1 MSNLNVSD
9 QSRANEYRVLFNV
22 VAASGNSFTPAQ
34 ENLFNAG
41 VMLFIRVTAVTTD
54 LTVTIHARDEESG
67 VFTPLVVSPAIAAP
81 GNSLL
86 TVYPGIEVIANQQAS
101 IVLPVSW
108 LVQAFVSGVGTAD
121 FIIGANLI
129 V

>member
-1 MSNLNVSD
+1 MTNGNISD
-9 QSRANEYRVLFNV
+9 LSRVNDYKVLFNLTG
-22 VAASGNSFTPAQ
+22 ATANNFTSAQ
-34 ENLFNAG
+34 ENLFNVG
-41 VMLFIRVTAVTTD
+41 ILLFVRVLAVTTT

-67 VFTPLVVSPAIAAP
+67 VFAPLLVSPAIAAP
-81 GNSLL
+81 GNSLM
-86 TVYPGIEVIANQQAS
+86 TVYPGVEVIVNQQAS
-101 IVLPVSW
+101 NVLPVSW